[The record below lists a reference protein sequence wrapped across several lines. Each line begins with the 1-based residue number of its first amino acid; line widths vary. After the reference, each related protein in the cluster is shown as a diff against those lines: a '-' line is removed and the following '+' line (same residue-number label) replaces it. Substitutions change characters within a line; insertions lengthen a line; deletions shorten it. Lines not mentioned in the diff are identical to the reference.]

1 MIWYSLGVAR
11 SPDCDLMEGG
21 AELAWLGAGEWV
33 GLRAGLIPSQWGDPG
48 LYLLLLAFSFAYVD
62 AFGSNP
68 MCRSLVSACRVSAIQ
83 VALLREDVSHALF
96 R

>member
-62 AFGSNP
+62 ASGSNP
-68 MCRSLVSACRVSAIQ
+68 VCRIGSA
-83 VALLREDVSHALF
+83 LRCPPVGCLPYKWLF
-96 R
+96 

>member
-62 AFGSNP
+62 ASGSNP
-68 MCRSLVSACRVSAIQ
+68 VCRIGSALWCPPVGC
-83 VALLREDVSHALF
+83 LPYKWLF
-96 R
+96 

>member
-62 AFGSNP
+62 ASGSNP
-68 MCRSLVSACRVSAIQ
+68 MCRIGSA
-83 VALLREDVSHALF
+83 LRCLPVGCLPYKWLF
-96 R
+96 